1 VPTPANV
8 VPKTVALQYDG
19 TNSDQILEVI
29 APEALPV
36 VVSETDGVLVVSP
49 GPPPYGNLRVATGQY
64 MIYQASGGQMIPA
77 GAVDTLGDYTA
88 LA

>member
-29 APEALPV
+29 APEALPA
-36 VVSETDGVLVVSP
+36 VVSEADGVLVVSP

-64 MIYQASGGQMIPA
+64 VIYQSSGGQMIPA
-77 GAVDTLGDYTA
+77 EAVDTLGDYA
-88 LA
+88 VLS